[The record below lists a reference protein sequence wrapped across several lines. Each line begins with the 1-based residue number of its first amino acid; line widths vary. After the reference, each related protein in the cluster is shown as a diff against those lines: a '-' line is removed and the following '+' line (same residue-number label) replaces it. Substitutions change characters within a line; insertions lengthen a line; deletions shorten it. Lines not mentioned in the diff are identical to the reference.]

1 MTARILVVDDLAP
14 NTRLLEA
21 KLTHEYFDV
30 LTASDGESA
39 LKIVRE
45 QSPDIVLLD
54 VMMPG
59 MDGFEVCKRMKADP
73 ASSHI
78 PVVMVTAL
86 SDVAD
91 RVRGLEAGAD
101 DFLTKPINDVAL
113 MARVKSLVR
122 LKMML
127 DELRLREDTSEQ
139 LGALDGS
146 DGADGDITEGVRI
159 VLVEDNDLSAE
170 RLELIAGEAGYKVER
185 FRDCAAAIEA
195 TKDSDV
201 ELTIVS
207 LDLENE
213 DPLRLCSQMRSADS
227 TRHLPVLLVI
237 EDSDTDRL
245 AKGLEIGANDYI
257 VRPFDRQ
264 ELLARM
270 RTQVRRHRY
279 EQCLRENYRRSISM
293 ALTDALTGLYNRRY
307 FDTHFETQ
315 IRHAI
320 EAGKSLALLM
330 LDLDRFKAINDTHG
344 HNVGDEVLRET
355 ARRLAD
361 NLRTVDMV
369 ARFGGEE
376 FAIVMPDTTPE
387 IALAAAERLRARI
400 GETPFSVSSDK
411 AEEIKVTTSIG
422 LAVASRHPDATDLLK
437 RADYALYAAK
447 RAGRDTVHLFPE
459 DADFTSAAG
468 TAA

>member
-30 LTASDGESA
+30 LTASDGKGA
-39 LKIVRE
+39 LKIVRDE
-45 QSPDIVLLD
+45 SPDIVLLD

-59 MDGFEVCKRMKADP
+59 MDGFEVCRRMKQDP
-73 ASSHI
+73 ASAHI

-113 MARVKSLVR
+113 LARVKSLVR

-139 LGALDGS
+139 LGAID
-146 DGADGDITEGVRI
+146 DPVGADGDVSEGVRV

-170 RLELIAGEAGYKVER
+170 RLQLIAGDAGYQVER
-185 FRDCAAAIEA
+185 FRDCASALEA
-195 TKDSDV
+195 TKDSGV

-207 LDLENE
+207 LDLEDE
-213 DPLRLCSQMRSADS
+213 DPLRLCSQLRSADS

-237 EDSDTDRL
+237 EDSDTNRL

-279 EQCLRENYRRSISM
+279 EQRLRENYRRSISM

-315 IRHAI
+315 IRHAA
-320 EAGKSLALLM
+320 ETGKSLALLM
-330 LDLDRFKAINDTHG
+330 LDLDRFKTINDTHG

-355 ARRLAD
+355 ARRLAG

-376 FAIVMPDTTPE
+376 FAIVMPDTSPE
-387 IALAAAERLRARI
+387 IALTAAERLRARI
-400 GETPFSVSSDK
+400 GDTPFTVSSDV
-411 AEEIKVTTSIG
+411 AEEITVTTSIG

-447 RAGRDTVHLFPE
+447 RAGRNTVHLFPE
-459 DADFTSAAG
+459 DADFTSATG

>member
-30 LTASDGESA
+30 LTASDGKSA
-39 LKIVRE
+39 LKIVRDE
-45 QSPDIVLLD
+45 CPDIVLLD

-59 MDGFEVCKRMKADP
+59 MDGFEVCRRMKQDP

-113 MARVKSLVR
+113 LARVKSLVR

-139 LGALDGS
+139 LGAIDEPV
-146 DGADGDITEGVRI
+146 GADGDDSEGVRV

-170 RLELIAGEAGYKVER
+170 RLELIAGESGYQVER
-185 FRDCAAAIEA
+185 FGDCATALEAA
-195 TKDSDV
+195 KDSNV
-201 ELTIVS
+201 ELAIVS
-207 LDLENE
+207 LDLEDE
-213 DPLRLCSQMRSADS
+213 DPLRLCSQMRSAET

-237 EDSDTDRL
+237 EDNDTKRL

-279 EQCLRENYRRSISM
+279 EQRLRENYRRSISM

-315 IRHAI
+315 IRHAA
-320 EAGKSLALLM
+320 ETGKSLALLM
-330 LDLDRFKAINDTHG
+330 LDLDRFKTINDTHG

-355 ARRLAD
+355 ARRLAG

-387 IALAAAERLRARI
+387 IALLAAERLRARI
-400 GETPFSVSSDK
+400 GDTPFTVSSDAAK
-411 AEEIKVTTSIG
+411 EITVTTSIG

-459 DADFTSAAG
+459 DADFTSATG

>member
-30 LTASDGESA
+30 LTAGDGETA

-59 MDGFEVCKRMKADP
+59 MDGFEVCQRMKADP
-73 ASSHI
+73 SSSHI

-113 MARVKSLVR
+113 LARVKSLVR

-139 LGALDGS
+139 LGALDGTDPADS
-146 DGADGDITEGVRI
+146 DSNEGVRI

-170 RLELIAGEAGYKVER
+170 RLELIAGEAGYQVER
-185 FRDCAAAIEA
+185 VRDCANALEAA
-195 TKDSDV
+195 KDGDV

-207 LDLENE
+207 LDLEKE

-227 TRHLPVLLVI
+227 TRHMPVLLVI
-237 EDSDTDRL
+237 EDSDTNRL

-279 EQCLRENYRRSISM
+279 EQRLRENYRRSISM

-307 FDTHFETQ
+307 FDTHFDTQ
-315 IRHAI
+315 IRHALD
-320 EAGKSLALLM
+320 AGKSLALLM
-330 LDLDRFKAINDTHG
+330 LDLDRFKLINDTHG

-387 IALAAAERLRARI
+387 IALSAAERLRARI
-400 GETPFSVSSDK
+400 GDVPFAVSSDV
-411 AEEIKVTTSIG
+411 ASEITVTTSIG

-447 RAGRDTVHLFPE
+447 RAGRNTVHLFPE

>member
-45 QSPDIVLLD
+45 HSPDIVLLD

-73 ASSHI
+73 ASAHI

-139 LGALDGS
+139 LGALDSPNGG
-146 DGADGDITEGVRI
+146 DGEIGDGVRI

-170 RLELIAGEAGYKVER
+170 RLEVIAGEAGYKVER
-185 FRDCAAAIEA
+185 VRDCAGALEAAKEG
-195 TKDSDV
+195 DV

-207 LDLENE
+207 LDLEDE
-213 DPLRLCSQMRSADS
+213 DPLRLCSQMRSAEN

-237 EDSDTDRL
+237 EDNDTDRL

-264 ELLARM
+264 ELLARI

-279 EQCLRENYRRSISM
+279 EKCLRENYRRSISM

-315 IRHAI
+315 IRHAA
-320 EAGKSLALLM
+320 ETGKSLALLM

-355 ARRLAD
+355 ARRLSD

-387 IALAAAERLRARI
+387 IAMSAAERLRARI
-400 GETPFSVSSDK
+400 GEKPFKVSSDK
-411 AEEIKVTTSIG
+411 AEEITVTTSIG

-447 RAGRDTVHLFPE
+447 RAGRNTVNLFPE

>member
-30 LTASDGESA
+30 LTASDGKSA
-39 LKIVRE
+39 LKIVRDE
-45 QSPDIVLLD
+45 CPDIVLLD

-59 MDGFEVCKRMKADP
+59 MDGFEVCRRMKDDP
-73 ASSHI
+73 ASAHI

-113 MARVKSLVR
+113 LARVKSLVR

-139 LGALDGS
+139 LGAIDDPS
-146 DGADGDITEGVRI
+146 GADGDVSEGVRV
-159 VLVEDNDLSAE
+159 VLIEDNDLSAE
-170 RLELIAGEAGYKVER
+170 RLELIAGEAGYQVER
-185 FRDCAAAIEA
+185 VRDCAAALEA
-195 TKDSDV
+195 TKDDDV

-207 LDLENE
+207 LDLEDE
-213 DPLRLCSQMRSADS
+213 DPLRLCSQMRSAET

-237 EDSDTDRL
+237 EDSDTTRL

-279 EQCLRENYRRSISM
+279 EQRLRENYRRSISM

-315 IRHAI
+315 IRHA
-320 EAGKSLALLM
+320 ADSGKSLALLM
-330 LDLDRFKAINDTHG
+330 LDLDRFKTINDTHG

-355 ARRLAD
+355 ARRLAS

-387 IALAAAERLRARI
+387 IALSAAERLRARI
-400 GETPFSVSSDK
+400 GDTPFSVSSD
-411 AEEIKVTTSIG
+411 AATEITVTTSIG

-459 DADFTSAAG
+459 DADFTSATG

>member
-1 MTARILVVDDLAP
+1 MTARILVVDDVAP

-30 LTASDGESA
+30 LTAANGEAA
-39 LKIVRE
+39 LKLVRDE
-45 QSPDIVLLD
+45 SPDIVLLD

-59 MDGFEVCKRMKADP
+59 MDGFEVCRRMKLDP
-73 ASSHI
+73 NSAHI

-91 RVRGLEAGAD
+91 RVRGLECGAD
-101 DFLTKPINDVAL
+101 DFLTKPINDTAL
-113 MARVKSLVR
+113 LARVKSLVR

-139 LGALDGS
+139 LGALDGN
-146 DGADGDITEGVRI
+146 GALGDEVGEGARI
-159 VLVEDNDLSAE
+159 LLVEDNPMSAD
-170 RLELIAGEAGYKVER
+170 RLAEIAGEGGYSLER
-185 FRDCAAAIEA
+185 FEDGAGALAAAKSGGIELA
-195 TKDSDV
+195 
-201 ELTIVS
+201 IIS
-207 LDLENE
+207 LDLEGE
-213 DPLRLCSQMRSADS
+213 DPLRLCSQFRSSES
-227 TRHLPVLLVI
+227 TRQVPVLLVI
-237 EDSDTDRL
+237 EDNDTERL

-270 RTQVRRHRY
+270 RTQVRRYRY
-279 EQCLRENYRRSISM
+279 EQQLRDNYRRSISM
-293 ALTDALTGLYNRRY
+293 ALTDSLTGLYNRRY

-315 IRHAI
+315 IRHTT
-320 EAGKSLALLM
+320 ETGKSLALLM
-330 LDLDRFKAINDTHG
+330 LDLDRFKAVNDTYG

-355 ARRLAD
+355 SRRLGE

-376 FAIVMPDTTPE
+376 FAIVMPDTTVD
-387 IALAAAERLRARI
+387 AAQSAAERLRAKI
-400 GETPFSVSSDK
+400 GDTPFKVATDDVGDLTVTVSV
-411 AEEIKVTTSIG
+411 G
-422 LAVASRHPDATDLLK
+422 LAVASRHPDATDLMK

-447 RAGRDTVHLFPE
+447 RAGRNTVHTFPE
-459 DADFTSAAG
+459 DANFGCGPSKVA
-468 TAA
+468 

>member
-45 QSPDIVLLD
+45 HSPDIVLLD

-59 MDGFEVCKRMKADP
+59 MDGFEVCKRMKQDP
-73 ASSHI
+73 ASAHI

-86 SDVAD
+86 SDVSD

-139 LGALDGS
+139 LGALDGP
-146 DGADGDITEGVRI
+146 DGAEGEVSENVRI

-170 RLELIAGEAGYKVER
+170 RLELIAGEAGYQVER
-185 FRDCAAAIEA
+185 FRDCAAALEA
-195 TKDSDV
+195 AKDADV
-201 ELTIVS
+201 ELTVVS
-207 LDLENE
+207 LDLEKE
-213 DPLRLCSQMRSADS
+213 DPLRLCSQMRSADT

-237 EDSDTDRL
+237 EDSDTARL
-245 AKGLEIGANDYI
+245 AKGLELGANDYI

-279 EQCLRENYRRSISM
+279 EQRLRENYRRSISM

-315 IRHAI
+315 IRHAA
-320 EAGKSLALLM
+320 ETGKSLALLM

-387 IALAAAERLRARI
+387 IALSAAERLRARI
-400 GETPFSVSSDK
+400 GSTPFAVSSDK
-411 AEEIKVTTSIG
+411 AEEIVVTTSIG

-447 RAGRDTVHLFPE
+447 RAGRNTVHLFPE

>member
-30 LTASDGESA
+30 LTASDGKGA
-39 LKIVRE
+39 LKIVRDE
-45 QSPDIVLLD
+45 SPDIVLLD

-59 MDGFEVCKRMKADP
+59 MDGFEVCRRMKQDP
-73 ASSHI
+73 ASAHI

-113 MARVKSLVR
+113 LARVKSLVR

-139 LGALDGS
+139 LGAID
-146 DGADGDITEGVRI
+146 DPVGADGDIGEGVRV

-170 RLELIAGEAGYKVER
+170 RLELIASEAGYQVER
-185 FRDCAAAIEA
+185 FRDCASALEA
-195 TKDSDV
+195 TKDSGV

-207 LDLENE
+207 LDLEDE
-213 DPLRLCSQMRSADS
+213 DPLRLCSQLRSAES

-237 EDSDTDRL
+237 EDSDTNRL

-279 EQCLRENYRRSISM
+279 EQRLRENYRRSISM

-315 IRHAI
+315 IRHAA
-320 EAGKSLALLM
+320 ETGKSLALLM
-330 LDLDRFKAINDTHG
+330 LDLDRFKTINDTHG

-355 ARRLAD
+355 ARRLAG

-376 FAIVMPDTTPE
+376 FAIVMPDTSPE
-387 IALAAAERLRARI
+387 IALTAAERLRARI
-400 GETPFSVSSDK
+400 GDTPFTVSSD
-411 AEEIKVTTSIG
+411 AAGEITVTTSIG

-447 RAGRDTVHLFPE
+447 RAGRNTVHLFPE
-459 DADFTSAAG
+459 DADFTSATG

>member
-45 QSPDIVLLD
+45 HSPDIVLLD

-59 MDGFEVCKRMKADP
+59 MDGFEVCKRMKQDP
-73 ASSHI
+73 ASAHI

-86 SDVAD
+86 SDVSD

-139 LGALDGS
+139 LGALDGP
-146 DGADGDITEGVRI
+146 DGAEGEVSENVRI

-170 RLELIAGEAGYKVER
+170 RLELIAGEAGYQVER
-185 FRDCAAAIEA
+185 FRDCAAALEA
-195 TKDSDV
+195 AKDADV
-201 ELTIVS
+201 ELTVVS
-207 LDLENE
+207 LDLEKE
-213 DPLRLCSQMRSADS
+213 DPLRLCSQMRSADT

-237 EDSDTDRL
+237 EDSDTARL
-245 AKGLEIGANDYI
+245 AKGLELGANDYI

-279 EQCLRENYRRSISM
+279 EQRLRENYRRSISM

-315 IRHAI
+315 IRHAA
-320 EAGKSLALLM
+320 ETGKSLALLM

-387 IALAAAERLRARI
+387 IALSAAERLRARI
-400 GETPFSVSSDK
+400 GSTPFAVSSDK
-411 AEEIKVTTSIG
+411 AEEIVVTTSIG

-447 RAGRDTVHLFPE
+447 RAGRNTVHLFPE
-459 DADFTSAAG
+459 DTDFTSAAG

>member
-30 LTASDGESA
+30 LTASDGEKA
-39 LKIVRE
+39 LKIVRDE
-45 QSPDIVLLD
+45 SPDIVLLD

-59 MDGFEVCKRMKADP
+59 MDGFEVCRRMKQDP
-73 ASSHI
+73 ASAHI

-86 SDVAD
+86 SEVAD

-113 MARVKSLVR
+113 LARVKSLVR

-139 LGALDGS
+139 LGALDGL
-146 DGADGDITEGVRI
+146 DGADAEVVEGAHI
-159 VLVEDNDLSAE
+159 VLVEDNDLSAQ
-170 RLELIAGEAGYKVER
+170 RLEIIAGEAGYHIER
-185 FRDCAAAIEA
+185 CADCASALEAA
-195 TKDSDV
+195 KGGDV

-207 LDLENE
+207 LDLEDE
-213 DPLRLCSQMRSADS
+213 DPLRLCSQMRSAES

-237 EDSDTDRL
+237 EDNDTERL

-279 EQCLRENYRRSISM
+279 EQRLRENYRRSISM

-315 IRHAI
+315 IRHAA
-320 EAGKSLALLM
+320 ETGKSLALLM
-330 LDLDRFKAINDTHG
+330 LDLDRFKAVNDTHG

-355 ARRLAD
+355 ARRLSN

-387 IALAAAERLRARI
+387 IALAAAERLRAQI
-400 GETPFSVSSDK
+400 GETPFAVTSDE
-411 AEEIKVTTSIG
+411 AEEITVTISIG
-422 LAVASRHPDATDLLK
+422 LAVASRRPDATDLLK
-437 RADYALYAAK
+437 RGDYALYAAK
-447 RAGRDTVHLFPE
+447 RAGRNTVQLFPE
-459 DADFTSAAG
+459 DADFSSATG

>member
-30 LTASDGESA
+30 LTASDGKSA
-39 LKIVRE
+39 LKIVRDE
-45 QSPDIVLLD
+45 SPDIVLLD

-59 MDGFEVCKRMKADP
+59 MDGFEVCRRMKQDP
-73 ASSHI
+73 ASAHI
-78 PVVMVTAL
+78 PVIMVTAL

-113 MARVKSLVR
+113 LARVKSLVR

-127 DELRLREDTSEQ
+127 DELRLRENTSEQ
-139 LGALDGS
+139 LGAIDDPVDAGGDVS
-146 DGADGDITEGVRI
+146 EGARV

-170 RLELIAGEAGYKVER
+170 RFELIAGEAGYRIDR
-185 FRDCAAAIEA
+185 FRDGAAALEA

-207 LDLENE
+207 LNLEKE
-213 DPLRLCSQMRSADS
+213 DALRLCSQMRSAET

-237 EDSDTDRL
+237 EDSDTNRL

-279 EQCLRENYRRSISM
+279 EQRLRENYRLSISM

-315 IRHAI
+315 IRHAG
-320 EAGKSLALLM
+320 ETGKPLALLM

-344 HNVGDEVLRET
+344 HNVGDQVLRET
-355 ARRLAD
+355 ARRLAG

-376 FAIVMPDTTPE
+376 FAIVMPDTTPD
-387 IALAAAERLRARI
+387 IAFSAAERLRARI
-400 GETPFSVSSDK
+400 GETPFTVASDTA
-411 AEEIKVTTSIG
+411 AEITVTTSIG
-422 LAVASRHPDATDLLK
+422 VAVASRHPDTTDLLK

-447 RAGRDTVHLFPE
+447 RAGRNTVHLFPE
-459 DADFTSAAG
+459 DADFTSATG

>member
-30 LTASDGESA
+30 LTACDGESA
-39 LKIVRE
+39 LKIVGE

-59 MDGFEVCKRMKADP
+59 MDGFEVCRRMKEDP
-73 ASSHI
+73 SSAHI

-139 LGALDGS
+139 LGALDDL
-146 DGADGDITEGVRI
+146 DGADGEQCEGVRI

-170 RLELIAGEAGYKVER
+170 RLELIAGEAGYQVSR
-185 FRDCAAAIEA
+185 FRDCATALEAI
-195 TKDSDV
+195 KDADV

-207 LDLENE
+207 LDLEKE
-213 DPLRLCSQMRSADS
+213 DPLRLCSQMRSAET

-279 EQCLRENYRRSISM
+279 EQRLRENYRRSISL

-315 IRHAI
+315 IRHVA
-320 EAGKSLALLM
+320 ESGKSLALLM
-330 LDLDRFKAINDTHG
+330 LDLDRFKTINDTHG

-387 IALAAAERLRARI
+387 IALSAAERLRARI
-400 GETPFSVSSDK
+400 GETPFQVSSDR
-411 AEEIKVTTSIG
+411 ATEITVTTSIG

>member
-30 LTASDGESA
+30 LTACDGESA
-39 LKIVRE
+39 LKIVGE

-59 MDGFEVCKRMKADP
+59 MDGFEVCRRMKEDP
-73 ASSHI
+73 SSAHI

-139 LGALDGS
+139 LGALDDL
-146 DGADGDITEGVRI
+146 DGADGEQCEGVRI

-170 RLELIAGEAGYKVER
+170 RLEMIAGEAGYKVER
-185 FRDCAAAIEA
+185 FCDCGTALEAI
-195 TKDSDV
+195 KDTDV

-207 LDLENE
+207 LDLEKE
-213 DPLRLCSQMRSADS
+213 DPLRLCSQLRSAES

-237 EDSDTDRL
+237 EGGDTDRL

-279 EQCLRENYRRSISM
+279 EQRLRENYRRSISL

-315 IRHAI
+315 IRHAA
-320 EAGKSLALLM
+320 ETGKSLALMM
-330 LDLDRFKAINDTHG
+330 LDLDRFKTINDTHG

-387 IALAAAERLRARI
+387 MALLAAERLRARI
-400 GETPFSVSSDK
+400 GETPFEVSSDRA
-411 AEEIKVTTSIG
+411 AEITVTTSIG

-447 RAGRDTVHLFPE
+447 RAGRNTVHLFPE
-459 DADFTSAAG
+459 DTDFTSAAG
-468 TAA
+468 NAA